1 MMAFVSAVG
10 EKKPMPSPAYAVKLI
25 KGKNTFT
32 HDNTG
37 RVLGRLMRDYDAWAH
52 KDVTPQ

>member
-1 MMAFVSAVG
+1 
-10 EKKPMPSPAYAVKLI
+10 MPSKLI
-25 KGKNTFT
+25 NGKNTFT

-52 KDVTPQ
+52 KDGTPQCSALLMIWMGGALVP